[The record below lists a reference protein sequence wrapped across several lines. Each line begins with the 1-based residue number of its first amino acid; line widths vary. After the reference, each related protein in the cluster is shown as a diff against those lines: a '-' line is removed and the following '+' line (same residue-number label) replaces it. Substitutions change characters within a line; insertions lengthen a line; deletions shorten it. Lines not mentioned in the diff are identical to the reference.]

1 MTAMSAIPQTNPHV
15 QKSSLP
21 PTYEF
26 TKRKR
31 WADLLHTEPTDSITF
46 VLSFSSTILHCSLAI
61 TELLGWKDVD
71 LIDCDLIDL
80 ITCATLLLELVRF

>member
-1 MTAMSAIPQTNPHV
+1 MTAMSAIPQANPHV
-15 QKSSLP
+15 QKSLLP

-31 WADLLHTEPTDSITF
+31 WADLLHTEPADTITF
-46 VLSFSSTILHCSLAI
+46 ILSFSSTVLHCSLTI
-61 TELLGWKDVD
+61 KELLGWKDVD

-80 ITCATLLLELVRF
+80 IACTTLLLELVCF